1 MRRRAALHGES
12 TFVPVKQPSFFDI
25 SQWGKYWES
34 GAKELEKSAPG
45 RLITAP
51 IRLPAAVVSTTQKT
65 IEQVPK
71 ALDAVTKAVPLIAI
85 SALVLGAGFLVY
97 KFSKGKKEVS

>member
-1 MRRRAALHGES
+1 MP
-12 TFVPVKQPSFFDI
+12 FVPVKNPSFFDV
-25 SQWGKYWES
+25 SQWGKWWET
-34 GAKELEKSAPG
+34 GAKELEKSTPG
-45 RLITAP
+45 KLITAP
-51 IRLPAAVVSTTQKT
+51 IRLPAAIVSTTQKA